1 MKHLMKPVEM
11 ILSSGRDGALRPLRF
26 RWTAEDGEARVIHID
41 RVITTKEEKLA
52 GNPMFVYDVQS
63 RIGEEDR
70 RFEMKYEIRTRI
82 WYVSRM

>member
-1 MKHLMKPVEM
+1 MKLLMKPVEM

-26 RWTAEDGEARVIHID
+26 RWTAEDGETHVINID
-41 RVITTKEEKLA
+41 RVLSTKEEKLA
-52 GNPMFVYDVQS
+52 GNPMFVFDVQS
-63 RIGEEDR
+63 HIAEEDR

>member
-1 MKHLMKPVEM
+1 MKLLMKPVEM
-11 ILSSGRDGALRPLRF
+11 ILSSGCDGALRPLRF
-26 RWTAEDGEARVIHID
+26 RWTAENGEIHIIGID
-41 RVITTKEEKLA
+41 RVLTVKEEKLA

-63 RIGEEDR
+63 RIAEEDR